1 MEDRITELEIRL
13 THIEDTLDVLNETV
27 IDQQKLI
34 DQLQLQV
41 SLLERKL
48 KAVASSNIAP
58 NLRCPPPRSCEENCL
73 AKGSFPK
80 LQLATF
86 FGVRFSFRILFCT

>member
-41 SLLERKL
+41 SLLEKKL

-58 NLRCPPPRSCEENCL
+58 ESEETPPPHY
-73 AKGSFPK
+73 
-80 LQLATF
+80 
-86 FGVRFSFRILFCT
+86 